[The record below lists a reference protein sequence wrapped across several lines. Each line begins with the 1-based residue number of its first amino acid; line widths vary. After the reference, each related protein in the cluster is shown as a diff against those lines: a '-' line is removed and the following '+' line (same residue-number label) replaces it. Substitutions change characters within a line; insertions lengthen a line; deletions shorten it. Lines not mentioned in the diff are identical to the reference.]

1 MSALVADREAR
12 SVDRWAVPFERV
24 GDLRMMAV
32 LRILLGPVTL
42 LHLAPFLRD
51 ARAGVHYDDH
61 FWEPYLSWAPSPPG
75 ELWTVVLYVGAVA
88 AVLMMLGVLT
98 RLSTTVTFVV
108 VAGNLLLSQVHF
120 RHNRTFLAILL
131 GGLALVPAGRVLSV
145 DAWWRRA
152 RGAAPL
158 PPAGPTWPLFL
169 LRTQVSL
176 VYLASGISKLVDPDW
191 LSGLVLWDR
200 VVRYQHVLDPLPEGV
215 VDLLTTRSLYWLVA
229 PAAILVELSLG
240 VGLWFTRTRLA
251 ALWLA
256 IVFHLSIEVSAKV
269 EVFSYGAIAALV
281 IWVTPAARDRVV
293 RLRTDDPAA
302 RALAAAVRTL
312 DWFGRFRVEPP
323 RPGDPPVT
331 VVDRDGRIL
340 SGRAA
345 ARLVLTRLP
354 VTFPVAVLLSRR
366 SMSRSPMSLRRRLSL
381 TALVWVVGFGALRIS
396 VLAPESCP
404 PVSDATALDAA
415 AAAARWITAGQARRR
430 SLPLRVRPRCRR
442 GRARVQRRPPR
453 RRHDV
458 ALPAGPPLASMRGWR
473 RPMRASR

>member
-1 MSALVADREAR
+1 
-12 SVDRWAVPFERV
+12 
-24 GDLRMMAV
+24 
-32 LRILLGPVTL
+32 
-42 LHLAPFLRD
+42 
-51 ARAGVHYDDH
+51 
-61 FWEPYLSWAPSPPG
+61 
-75 ELWTVVLYVGAVA
+75 
-88 AVLMMLGVLT
+88 MMLGVLT
-98 RLSTTVTFVV
+98 RLSTTVAFVV
-108 VAGNLLLSQVHF
+108 VAGNLLVSQVHF

-145 DAWWRRA
+145 DAWRRRA
-152 RGAAPL
+152 RGAHPL
-158 PPAGPTWPLFL
+158 PPTGPTWPLLL

-200 VVRYQHVLDPLPEGV
+200 VVRYQHELDPLPDGV

-229 PAAILVELSLG
+229 PAAIFIELSLG
-240 VGLWFTRTRLA
+240 VGLWFARTRLA

-312 DWFGRFRVEPP
+312 DWFGRFRVEPA
-323 RPGDPPVT
+323 RPGDPAVT

-345 ARLVLTRLP
+345 TRLVLTRLP
-354 VTFPVAVLLSRR
+354 VTFPVAVLLRHRR
-366 SMSRSPMSLRRRLSL
+366 
-381 TALVWVVGFGALRIS
+381 
-396 VLAPESCP
+396 
-404 PVSDATALDAA
+404 
-415 AAAARWITAGQARRR
+415 
-430 SLPLRVRPRCRR
+430 
-442 GRARVQRRPPR
+442 
-453 RRHDV
+453 
-458 ALPAGPPLASMRGWR
+458 
-473 RPMRASR
+473 